1 MKKFINVI
9 ISLGIIFLL
18 AVSVQAEER
27 DWESAYRTAIKEN
40 AKDYGGVL
48 QLVDLDVDGTPELL
62 IGSPGGSGGFST
74 CDLAF
79 TYRDDKLQQIYI
91 MDEYMMISLNGY
103 TLYQNETN
111 KDVRIE
117 GKYSVRAGA
126 GNYAVMECVLY
137 SLTDKIYYDIIFH
150 NEVINGG
157 EPKYFYDNEDFK
169 NQPMTVAPDGS
180 TSELVYLEEMRKYH
194 EGWKLIEEYQP
205 VGEYFSK
212 KPTSSEIDALFDSY
226 KDGPALAY
234 KSKHNVKVNRD
245 EVKPAGYNIGG
256 NNYYKLRDIAK
267 LLDGTEAKFNVTWD
281 GEAIRIKTET
291 NYSPVGGELS
301 ADSLYEKNLTMP
313 YGDQIYINDVPVKL
327 KAYNIDGN
335 NYFQLRDLG
344 KKLGFGV
351 QWLGNSETVVMLTED
366 KLAAEINPSADSFY
380 YTSANLLSR
389 GQCTWYAYGRFW
401 ELTGIKLNSM
411 RDAGESWIS
420 DNLND
425 SRLVVTQDIS
435 GLAPLSIMVTDHHVA
450 IIEAID
456 YDENGNPVTIYL
468 TESNMDKNGQYDE
481 GVDCLVKVLSYDKIL
496 SRKPLGFIRA
506 AN

>member
-1 MKKFINVI
+1 MKKFINII

-40 AKDYGGVL
+40 SEDYGGSI

-62 IGSPGGSGGFST
+62 IGYPGGSGGFST
-74 CDLAF
+74 CKIAF
-79 TYRDDKLQQIYI
+79 TYKDNKLQKIGI
-91 MDEYMMISLNGY
+91 MDEYMMLSPNGY
-103 TLYQNETN
+103 TLYLNESN

-117 GKYSVRAGA
+117 GKYSVRAGT
-126 GNYAVMECVLY
+126 GYYAVMECVIY
-137 SLTDKIYYDIIFH
+137 SFTDKIYCDVIFH
-150 NEVINGG
+150 NEVSGG
-157 EPKYFYDNEDFK
+157 GDPKYFYDNEDFK

-180 TSELVYLEEMRKYH
+180 ISELVYIEEMRKYH
-194 EGWKLIEEYQP
+194 EGWKLIEEYQS
-205 VGEYFSK
+205 VGGYFYK

-281 GEAIRIKTET
+281 GEAIRIKTKT

-313 YGDQIYINDVPVKL
+313 YGDQIYIDDVPVKL

-380 YTSANLLSR
+380 YTSANPLSR

-401 ELTGIKLNSM
+401 ELTGIKLNSA

-450 IIEAID
+450 IVEAID

-468 TESNMDKNGQYDE
+468 TESNMDSNGQYDE